1 MPTRKKLML
10 LVLPAVCLHACH
22 NAVPE
27 QDTAD
32 FSVKGDTVVISDNS
46 NLKSKL
52 VTSPVQSQPYRLQM
66 LTAGTVKAI
75 PTQYAEIAPPF
86 SGRVVKS
93 NMRLGMRVTPETP
106 LFEISSPDFMTAQKV
121 FFQEK
126 SQMQLAEKTL
136 KRQEDLKANGVGTEK
151 DLEEAQTAYD
161 VAKKEY
167 ENAVVGIK
175 VFKADPDNLILGQP
189 LVVKAPISG
198 EVLDNRIVVGKFIN
212 DNSSSIA
219 IVAELSKVWVA
230 GQIKEKDIRY
240 IHALDECSIQVAAY
254 PDKHIKGKIYHVN
267 EMVDED
273 TRSVQVLIEC
283 DNKDHLLKPGMYVTV
298 DFINAPTTAILIP
311 SRAVLQSNDQSFVY
325 VQVAPGRYLK
335 RKIETSGSDN
345 DRVIISA
352 GLHPGDI
359 IVSGGA
365 FYLSNAK

>member
-1 MPTRKKLML
+1 MFTIKKLIL
-10 LVLPAVCLHACH
+10 SFLPAVCLYACH
-22 NAVPE
+22 NAPPE
-27 QDTAD
+27 QDTVD
-32 FSVKGDTVVISDNS
+32 FSMKGDTVVVPGNS
-46 NLKSKL
+46 TLKSKL
-52 VTSPVQSQPYRLQM
+52 ITSVVQSRPYRLQL
-66 LTAGTVKAI
+66 LTAGAVKAI

-93 NMRLGMRVTPETP
+93 YMRLGMRVTPETP
-106 LFEISSPDFMTAQKV
+106 LFEISSPDFMTAQKI

-189 LVVKAPISG
+189 LVVKAPIVG
-198 EVLDNRIVVGKFIN
+198 EVLDNKIVVGKFIN
-212 DNSSSIA
+212 DNSSSVA

-240 IHALDECSIQVAAY
+240 IHALDECSIQVTAY
-254 PDKHIKGKIYHVN
+254 PDKYIRGKVYHVN

-283 DNKDHLLKPGMYVTV
+283 DNRDHLLKPGMYVTV
-298 DFINAPTTAILIP
+298 DFINAPTQTILIP
-311 SRAVLQSNDQSFVY
+311 SRAVLQANDQSYVY
-325 VQVAPGRYLK
+325 VQAGPGKYLK
-335 RKIETSGSDN
+335 RKIATSGSDS
-345 DRVIISA
+345 DRVIITA
-352 GLHPGDI
+352 GLQPGDI
-359 IVSGGA
+359 IVSEGA